1 MENNKFC
8 SNCGAEIDPKAEIC
22 PKCGVRQA
30 GVRVAEQK
38 NPGIAAVLS
47 ALWVGL
53 GQIYNGEIGKGILL
67 MVVYAISAF
76 LIVLIIGFVTTPI
89 LWVYGVYDAY
99 NSAKKINAGEKI
111 V

>member
-1 MENNKFC
+1 MENKFC
-8 SNCGAEIDPKAEIC
+8 SNCGAEIDEKAEIC

-30 GVRVAEQK
+30 GTYNSQEK

-67 MVVYAISAF
+67 MIVYFVSAL
-76 LIVLIIGFVTTPI
+76 LIFVIIGFITTPI
-89 LWVYGVYDAY
+89 LWIYGVYDAY
-99 NSAKKINAGEKI
+99 NSAQKINSGEKI
-111 V
+111 I